1 MGVQMRNSTIVAASS
16 LYLGVPYKVLWTLA
30 GALIFSMI
38 KSKKKKKKKQKACLI
53 LGLQTPQRVHVGALA
68 PTWRT
73 AYSRDLR

>member
-38 KSKKKKKKKQKACLI
+38 KSKKKKKK
-53 LGLQTPQRVHVGALA
+53 
-68 PTWRT
+68 
-73 AYSRDLR
+73 SRKHASF

>member
-38 KSKKKKKKKQKACLI
+38 KSKKKKKKAESMPHSRFTDTPEGACR
-53 LGLQTPQRVHVGALA
+53 GSGPHVENRLF
-68 PTWRT
+68 T
-73 AYSRDLR
+73 